1 MTLKYSSNG
10 MQKRTWTMHI
20 ITRQLHSQRTDSLR
34 LPQGHRMGIVRFI
47 KGGREDNTMIV
58 R

>member
-1 MTLKYSSNG
+1 
-10 MQKRTWTMHI
+10 MHI
-20 ITRQLHSQRTDSLR
+20 ITRQLHSGRTDSLR
-34 LPQGHRMGIVRFI
+34 LQQGHRTGIVRFI